1 MRKVLLTAALAA
13 TALLAPGLVP
23 QARAD
28 HEWLAIGH
36 AFRLGA
42 AHVAL
47 VFGRPAFGHGYHQ
60 PAYYYRY
67 DRPIRYRGH
76 QCSRYCFR
84 DARHFYHHD
93 SCPLVRAHFHAH
105 RVDPRWAFERYA
117 PRYRSGYPERRYH
130 DDRYSDRRYRGD
142 SYRDRDDRYRD
153 SDRRRYDRRDR
164 YDRDAGWRCR
174 DRHGCDDRRDLEGH
188 RGRGRGHRHHRGCG
202 HG

>member
-36 AFRLGA
+36 AFRVGHA
-42 AHVAL
+42 QIAFF
-47 VFGRPAFGHGYHQ
+47 FGRPGFGHGYHQ

-76 QCSRYCFR
+76 HCSRYCFR
-84 DARHFYHHD
+84 EARQYYHHD

-105 RVDPRWAFERYA
+105 RVDPRWAFEQYA
-117 PRYRSGYPERRYH
+117 PRYRASYPGPRYH

-142 SYRDRDDRYRD
+142 TDRRRDDRYRD
-153 SDRRRYDRRDR
+153 DRRHDRRDR
-164 YDRDAGWRCR
+164 YDRDDDWRCR
-174 DRHGCDDRRDLEGH
+174 DRGCDDRRDDKGH